1 MKKFLKRCFKCVDN
15 RMSPNQGFAVKR
27 KFKNWLSGTAFG
39 RGL

>member
-1 MKKFLKRCFKCVDN
+1 MKNFLKRCFKCVDK

-27 KFKNWLSGTAFG
+27 KFKTRLSKTVFG

>member
-1 MKKFLKRCFKCVDN
+1 MKKILEHCSEHTDK

-27 KFKNWLSGTAFG
+27 KFKNRLSKTVFG